1 MDHREYI
8 RLVPGSDTAVLLIH
22 GICGSPAHFCHLLPL
37 IPENWSVCN
46 LLLDGHGRRVQDFAA
61 SSMEKWKAQVSRH
74 LEQLRSSHRRVL
86 IVGHS
91 LGTLLA
97 IEEAIKNPEKI
108 AGLFLLN
115 VPLHIHF
122 PPSTMLCTIRAALGM
137 EQYPDAKA
145 MLDDC
150 SMTLTPRLWEYI
162 GWAPRFWELLAQTT
176 HIRKLLPNLEVPAR
190 CFHSVGDELVSRRSC
205 PPLEAHPAI
214 KLTLLPQSGH
224 FQYKGEDLQLLQE
237 QFGKWLY
244 E

>member
-8 RLVPGSDTAVLLIH
+8 RLVPESDTAVLLIH
-22 GICGSPAHFCHLLPL
+22 GICGSPAHFRHLLPL

-46 LLLDGHGRRVQDFAA
+46 LLLDGHGRNVQDFAA
-61 SSMEKWKAQVSRH
+61 TSMKKWKAQVSRH

-86 IVGHS
+86 IAGHS

-97 IEEAIKNPEKI
+97 IEEAIKNSDKI
-108 AGLFLLN
+108 EGLFLLN
-115 VPLHIHF
+115 VPIYVHL
-122 PPSTMLCTIRAALGM
+122 PPATMLCAIRSALGM
-137 EQYPDAKA
+137 DRYLAVKD

-150 SMTLTPRLWEYI
+150 SITLTPRLWEYI
-162 GWAPRFWELLAQTT
+162 GWVPRFCELLAQTT

-205 PPLEAHPAI
+205 PSLEAHPAI

-237 QFGKWLY
+237 QFQKWLH